1 MMKRFFKF
9 LLVIL
14 VCLGMYGCTSNV
26 EPFKIVDISASQLQE
41 KLDNME
47 SFVVIIERDNCP
59 FCEKL
64 AAYVEKTQK
73 EHPGLMLYRIDTTNY
88 GLSMIS
94 EEERRLTSNT
104 EDGKILLEMAPYFL
118 YTPSMYVIKD
128 GKPVES
134 GIGYNEVNH
143 SVSLWG
149 LDSEVD
155 FNTAKMEEF
164 WDFLERVENFN

>member
-1 MMKRFFKF
+1 MKRILKF
-9 LLVIL
+9 IL
-14 VCLGMYGCTSNV
+14 VCLVCLGISACTSDV

-41 KLDNME
+41 KMDNME

-64 AAYVEKTQK
+64 SEYVEKTKK
-73 EHPGLMLYRIDTTNY
+73 EHPGLVLYRIDTTDY

-94 EEERRLTSNT
+94 EETRRLTSST
-104 EDGKILLEMAPYFL
+104 EDGKIILDMAPYFL
-118 YTPSMYVIKD
+118 YTPSMYVIKE

-134 GIGYNEVNH
+134 GIGYNEMNH

-164 WDFLERVENFN
+164 WDFLERTENFS